1 MLQNLTNFDTILFN
15 WINQGL
21 SNNAFDF
28 SMPVITYLGSIYFF
42 LFFLILLLIAKKY
55 SFFLFSSI
63 SFGVVSGIKELIKYA
78 VNRPRP
84 FLLHDVILRVSN
96 IPINPSFPSGHT
108 ATAFMIA
115 TLLSWKYKKYNYIFY
130 SFAFLV
136 GFSRIYIGVH
146 YPSDVMVGA
155 IIGFAVP
162 KLMLK
167 SKRLA
172 RSFGVREK
180 SIK

>member
-15 WINQGL
+15 CINQGL
-21 SNNAFDF
+21 SNTAFDF
-28 SMPVITYLGSIYFF
+28 SMPIITYLGSLYFA

-63 SFGVVSGIKELIKYA
+63 NFGVVSGINKLIKYA

-96 IPINPSFPSGHT
+96 IPISPSFPSGHT
-108 ATAFMIA
+108 TTAFMIA

-146 YPSDVMVGA
+146 YPSDVVVGA

-162 KLMLK
+162 KLILK
-167 SKRLA
+167 SKRLI
-172 RSFGVREK
+172 GKYIYKEPL
-180 SIK
+180 II